1 MSRRQE
7 LRVSVMSESLAQTRE
22 AAQNTDKP
30 LFKYKTRR
38 RAARCQRAVA
48 WCRGKKLTR
57 GSDTKKY
64 QLAQELTQIQITLI
78 FISLFISISTF
89 FDSADQPTGRQSNN
103 ARSVVITGILAALV
117 PDAKR
122 YGVLFQSVAKKRCST
137 PIY

>member
-1 MSRRQE
+1 MSRRRE

-22 AAQNTDKP
+22 ATQNTDKP

-78 FISLFISISTF
+78 FIVFSYLFPLFLTLLINL
-89 FDSADQPTGRQSNN
+89 TGRQSNN
-103 ARSVVITGILAALV
+103 ARSAVITGILPALV